1 VLVELT
7 APDVHSALR
16 GADGI
21 ARLRANETLELI
33 SDGNR
38 AGDSQNQ
45 RYD

>member
-1 VLVELT
+1 VLVEFT
-7 APDVHSALR
+7 APDLLALH
-16 GADGI
+16 G
-21 ARLRANETLELI
+21 ETASSDCAPTKSLELI